1 MKAIAIIPGTTNVSM
16 INVDE
21 PVILHPDEVKL
32 KIWQVGICG
41 TDREEVSGGR
51 ATAPVNKK
59 ELVIGHEMF
68 GEVVETGSAVTK
80 VKKGDFGVFMVRRG
94 CGKCKACLNGRS
106 DMCFTGDYTE
116 RGIKAADGYQS
127 EYVVDKEQ
135 YLVKVPEAM
144 KEIGVLTEPMSV
156 AAKGINEALLIQKA
170 RLKDFEDP
178 SHWLKGKKALVAG
191 IGAIGLMAAFAL
203 RLKGAEVIGMDIVDE
218 NSLRPQIL
226 KQIGGKYID
235 GRKTR
240 VTDIDQDYGESDF
253 IFEATGMGRLQIEL
267 LDALAINGVY
277 VATGIPG
284 GNRPLTIEVGKLLQ
298 QLVLKNQILLGSVN
312 AGIEHYEMA
321 VDELQQCL
329 DRWPESIKKIIT
341 RKVPYDDFSSALTE
355 HDADEIKVVVE
366 WTPEN
371 VEQMNIEQG
380 R

>member
-1 MKAIAIIPGTTNVSM
+1 MKAIAIIPGTTQVSL
-16 INVDE
+16 INIDE
-21 PVILHPDEVKL
+21 PEITSPDEVKL
-32 KIWQVGICG
+32 KVLQVGICG

-51 ATAPVNKK
+51 AMAPDNKK

-68 GEVVETGSAVTK
+68 GEVVATGSGVTK

-116 RGIKAADGYQS
+116 RGIKGADGYQAT
-127 EYVVDKEQ
+127 YVVDQEQ

-156 AAKGINEALLIQKA
+156 AAKAISEALVIQKA
-170 RLKDFEDP
+170 RLRDFEDP
-178 SHWLKGKKALVAG
+178 SQWLQGRKALVAG

-226 KQIGGKYID
+226 KEIGGKYID
-235 GRKTR
+235 GRKIK
-240 VTDIDQDYGESDF
+240 VTDIDQSCGESDF
-253 IFEATGMGRLQIEL
+253 IFEATGMGRLQLEL

-284 GNRPLTIEVGKLLQ
+284 GNRPLTIEAGKLLQ

-312 AGIEHYEMA
+312 AGIQHYEMA
-321 VDELQQCL
+321 VDDLQLCL
-329 DRWPESIKKIIT
+329 QRWPESIKKMIT
-341 RKVPYDDFSSALTE
+341 RKVRYDNFSSAFKE
-355 HDADEIKVVVE
+355 HDADEIKVVIE
-366 WTPEN
+366 WN
-371 VEQMNIEQG
+371 Q
-380 R
+380 